1 MDTTDLWET
10 LAETMEA
17 LAEHHPE
24 IAKTDLWSALVSL
37 QLIIE
42 ETAECPNHQGGFDCT
57 PFCASCQGE
66 QEITTN

>member
-1 MDTTDLWET
+1 MDTTELWEI

-24 IAKTDLWSALVSL
+24 IAKTDLWSSLVSL

-42 ETAECPNHQGGFDCT
+42 EEEH
-57 PFCASCQGE
+57 
-66 QEITTN
+66 